1 MLKPS
6 DVVGLADLPQ
16 RQITAAI
23 KIAAALIA
31 RGAAISESEARSLIK
46 MDDLAWT
53 HAKSALSKHFVF
65 ARGRIAFPSDAE
77 PLDPLDLTSPDD
89 LDKMQ
94 KRLDKHFATK
104 AAAPLTPVQ
113 QVLYS
118 LGGMTERQAVSFYHS
133 QAAIYGH
140 QAVID
145 AINVAA
151 ETKPGEPK
159 AYIIATLRRAA
170 RSVSVAGVM
179 PTAKRFPLK
188 ILRYKPPPNPE
199 AASTEL
205 IGWEAPA
212 PGAAPDALWPTG
224 VRRKIYRLPT
234 GELAFVQPTANDT
247 VPTAEADP
255 GCIVLS

>member
-1 MLKPS
+1 MLNPP
-6 DVVGLADLPQ
+6 DIVGLADLPQ
-16 RQITAAI
+16 RQIAAAI
-23 KIAAALIA
+23 KIAAALIS
-31 RGAAISESEARSLIK
+31 RGAAISEAEARSLIK

-65 ARGRIAFPSDAE
+65 SRGRIAFPSDAE
-77 PLDPLDLTSPDD
+77 PLDPLDLASPED

-104 AAAPLTPVQ
+104 AAAPLTPIQ

-133 QAAIYGH
+133 QAATYGH

-151 ETKPGEPK
+151 ETRPGEPK
-159 AYIIATLRRAA
+159 AYIIAILRRAA
-170 RSVSVAGVM
+170 RSASVA
-179 PTAKRFPLK
+179 PAAAPKRFPLK

-205 IGWEAPA
+205 IGWESPA
-212 PGAAPDALWPTG
+212 PGATADALWPTG

-234 GELAFVQPTANDT
+234 GELAFVPPGPCDV
-247 VPTAEADP
+247 VPTADADP